1 MADDADEANAYLSSM
16 VNRTLHLHTSDGRMF
31 VGQMKCTDSERNI
44 ILAMTHE
51 YRQPSEADI
60 KRATQ
65 RHEQSGSGDN
75 VKVDMKKR
83 FVGLKPDEQ
92 LSVNIAKLS
101 SSITDTASDMADPL
115 YVLAKARIACSNAIQ
130 ELEALNSMTDDWDY
144 TEKDAASAALDIQ
157 LQCEFAAKESTA
169 IHEILTSFATSN
181 SAPNYLIAEVK
192 VRQENAVAAA
202 KEVRKVITEMAAL
215 FNSLRM
221 ELLEMGRR
229 IDFILPKF
237 QNLGGLFD
245 ILPSHSTNAVA
256 KQDTQRDHT

>member
-1 MADDADEANAYLSSM
+1 
-16 VNRTLHLHTSDGRMF
+16 
-31 VGQMKCTDSERNI
+31 
-44 ILAMTHE
+44 
-51 YRQPSEADI
+51 
-60 KRATQ
+60 
-65 RHEQSGSGDN
+65 
-75 VKVDMKKR
+75 
-83 FVGLKPDEQ
+83 
-92 LSVNIAKLS
+92 
-101 SSITDTASDMADPL
+101 MADPL

-157 LQCEFAAKESTA
+157 LQCEFAAKEATA
-169 IHEILTSFATSN
+169 IHEILTSFATTN
-181 SAPNYLIAEVK
+181 SAPSYLVAEVK

-237 QNLGGLFD
+237 EDLGGLFT
-245 ILPSHSTNAVA
+245 ILPSHNTNAMT
-256 KQDTQRDHT
+256 KEDDQRDHTGGCA